1 MDCRVCTQG
10 PYECI
15 IIMKAMLY
23 HMLPPSQTIL
33 IYHEMLKFIFCVSIL
48 RLLT

>member
-23 HMLPPSQTIL
+23 HMLPPVKLFSYT
-33 IYHEMLKFIFCVSIL
+33 MKCSNSFSV
-48 RLLT
+48 